1 MSTIS
6 SVIPYVQVVLA
17 VILIGLI
24 LLQQSG
30 GSSGAGL
37 GGDNMSS
44 AFHTRRGAE
53 KVFFIATI
61 VAGILFVL
69 STFVALVL

>member
-1 MSTIS
+1 MIS
-6 SVIPYVQVVLA
+6 SGMPYIQIVLA
-17 VILIGLI
+17 VLVIGLI

-44 AFHTRRGAE
+44 AFHTRRGSE
-53 KVFFIATI
+53 KVLFITTI
-61 VAGILFVL
+61 VVAVLFVL
-69 STFVALVL
+69 SAFTALVL